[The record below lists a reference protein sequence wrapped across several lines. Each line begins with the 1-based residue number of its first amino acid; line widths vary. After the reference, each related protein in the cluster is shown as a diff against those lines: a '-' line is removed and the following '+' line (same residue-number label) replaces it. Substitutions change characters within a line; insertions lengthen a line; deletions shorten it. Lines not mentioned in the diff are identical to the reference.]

1 VVAAVWVLDLGGAL
15 LWPRASGGQRDGA
28 TALPWRVNKETG
40 EQGVQDNCADQ
51 GQQGS
56 GIRALHFDR
65 DRGGVQMPPRCNTL
79 PREEHAGLAEK

>member
-1 VVAAVWVLDLGGAL
+1 M
-15 LWPRASGGQRDGA
+15 
-28 TALPWRVNKETG
+28 NKETG